1 MGDNRMNNYIS
12 QTAVKFPANGDA
24 NKDFAFNRRIFKAYH
39 NSSTI
44 FVENNNA
51 VSAELYINDSSVSL
65 KTVLSSSSC
74 IELYIGNLVKNGC
87 NTLKVLNVKPASAFL
102 NIYIPFPKLKKS
114 DPAAAGFSSAKL
126 DKIDALINA
135 EIEAGFPGAVLQ
147 IIKDGK
153 IIKRTAYGYKRKFA
167 DGGRLMDTFDPME
180 LDTVFDIASNSK
192 MYSTNFALMKLVS
205 EGKLDVNKPV
215 NEYIREYKGGRRDE
229 VRVKDILNHIAG
241 YAPEVS
247 VGSVIDKI
255 LGGE

>member
-1 MGDNRMNNYIS
+1 
-12 QTAVKFPANGDA
+12 
-24 NKDFAFNRRIFKAYH
+24 
-39 NSSTI
+39 
-44 FVENNNA
+44 
-51 VSAELYINDSSVSL
+51 
-65 KTVLSSSSC
+65 
-74 IELYIGNLVKNGC
+74 
-87 NTLKVLNVKPASAFL
+87 
-102 NIYIPFPKLKKS
+102 
-114 DPAAAGFSSAKL
+114 
-126 DKIDALINA
+126 
-135 EIEAGFPGAVLQ
+135 
-147 IIKDGK
+147 
-153 IIKRTAYGYKRKFA
+153 
-167 DGGRLMDTFDPME
+167 LMDTFDPME